1 MRRYEGKLRFI
12 VTITIVGILLI
23 SLFSTSTSLKAHREL
38 VKETSNVLV
47 VFSSQNDEIDEHQRI
62 LDMLLGGFTDNIVF
76 KASSQV
82 VKNDLE
88 EVTHL
93 FYYGQQREVLPK
105 NFLEIVQDYTGV
117 MVVIGHNVEQIDN
130 RFSFLDLLTEKAVID
145 QIILANNPNKQ
156 LSFIPQ
162 VIFNIALVEN
172 QNSKVLLL
180 GENEKNQYPVFVQHG
195 NNYYLASQYIK
206 PPFSIVFGEVLYEV
220 FQQEGQMQNP
230 AYIRLEDIH
239 PLVDPEKMMD
249 IAKVLK
255 EKNIP
260 YMITVIPVYTNP
272 ETGKQYHFSD
282 SPKLLKVLKYMQR
295 NGGSIVLHGYTHQ
308 FRLSETGEG
317 FEFWDVEYNMPI
329 YHDQDDEVVVK
340 KREDFRSEEEYA
352 NYISKQKSF
361 ERNYIETRITRGIQ
375 ELANYGLYP
384 LAFEA
389 PHYTMSQHGYKV
401 ISEFFSTY
409 VGQLQISDDD
419 WHIMTTVPYMTKP
432 TFLHGMILIPETIG
446 YVDPDNPQSIE
457 KMLNLAQDY
466 QFVRDGMV
474 GGFYHPYLGMELFI
488 ELIEEIEKI
497 SNISWIDLREI
508 NNRVNAENVEII
520 TQDGQL
526 IVNINRVGLF
536 LTSRDYLAYH
546 IKAVIKGVIW
556 GIAAIGSL
564 AVIIFICSIFI
575 SAGRNKRNK

>member
-1 MRRYEGKLRFI
+1 MGVCKEKLGFMI
-12 VTITIVGILLI
+12 TITIAGILLI
-23 SLFSTSTSLKAHREL
+23 SLFSTSTSVKAHRGL
-38 VKETSNVLV
+38 VKETPNILV
-47 VFSSQNDEIDEHQRI
+47 VFSSRNDEIDEHQRI

-93 FYYGQQREVLPK
+93 FYYGQQREVLPQT
-105 NFLEIVQDYTGV
+105 FLEIVGDYTGV
-117 MVVIGHNVEQIDN
+117 MVVIGYNVEQIGN
-130 RFSFLDLLTEKAVID
+130 RFSFLDLLTDKAIIH
-145 QIILANNPNKQ
+145 QITLGDNPNKQ

-162 VIFNIALVEN
+162 IIFNIALVDN
-172 QNSKVLLL
+172 QKARVLLL
-180 GENEKNQYPVFVQHG
+180 GKNKNNEYPVFVQHG
-195 NNYYLASQYIK
+195 KNYYLASHYIK
-206 PPFSIVFGEVLYEV
+206 SPFSIAFAEVLYEV
-220 FQQEGQMQNP
+220 FQEEGQVQNP

-249 IAKVLK
+249 IAKILK

-272 ETGKQYHFSD
+272 ETGRRYHFSD
-282 SPKLLKVLKYMQR
+282 SPKLLRVLKYMQR

-329 YHDQDDEVVVK
+329 YHGQDDEVVVK
-340 KREDFRSEEEYA
+340 TREDFSSEEEYED
-352 NYISKQKSF
+352 YLSQQKAF

-389 PHYTMSQHGYKV
+389 PHYTMSQHGYEV
-401 ISEFFSTY
+401 ISEYFSTY

-419 WHIMTTVPYMTKP
+419 WRIMTTVPYMTKP
-432 TFLHGMILIPETIG
+432 TFLHGMTLIPETIG

-457 KMLNLAQDY
+457 KMLSLAQDY

-474 GGFYHPYLGMELFI
+474 GGFYHPYLGVELFI

-497 SNISWIDLREI
+497 PNISWIDLREI

-520 TQDGQL
+520 SKNGQL
-526 IVNINRVGLF
+526 FVNINRVGLF

-546 IKAVIKGVIW
+546 IKVVIKTVMW
-556 GIAAIGSL
+556 GIAGIGSS
-564 AVIIFICSIFI
+564 AVIIFIFSIFI
-575 SAGRNKRNK
+575 SQNRNK